1 MKTIF
6 DTVQFYQDLTK
17 DYNIQQMQEW
27 SNSPERFDD
36 LEEFDYSIQ
45 QWINMDFWNQ
55 VEVEL
60 DNIKYDLNDFA
71 LRYNKRY
78 NTVISLE
85 LWIGTRSSR
94 YGSIGGAGASVG
106 ALVNNIDELINMS
119 NASDFDIVI
128 TDEKHLEINFHDH
141 DGTNSMKLSF
151 IPESLEYKN
160 GDNVVSYEGRRPT
173 KLDKE
178 FINSFGGLK

>member
-6 DTVQFYQDLTK
+6 NTVQFYQNLTR

-36 LEEFDYSIQ
+36 LEEFDYSIE

-55 VEVEL
+55 VEFEL
-60 DNIKYDLNDFA
+60 NNIKHDLNDFA

-78 NTVISLE
+78 NTVISSE
-85 LWIGTRSSR
+85 LWIGKRSSH
-94 YGSIGGAGASVG
+94 YGSIGGAGASVA
-106 ALVNNIDELINMS
+106 ALVGNIEELIDMS
-119 NASDFDIVI
+119 NAQDFDIVI
-128 TDEKHLEINFHDH
+128 TDEKYLEINFHDH

-160 GDNVVSYEGRRPT
+160 GDDVASYEGRKFT
-173 KLDKE
+173 KLDNE
-178 FINSFGGLK
+178 FINNFGGLK